1 MINQSEFTDKGLS
14 KTEANNRLRDH
25 GANELPSSKPRSS
38 FAIALSVMREPMFAL
53 LIACCVIY
61 LLLGDNQEAIMI
73 VGAVFVII
81 GITFY
86 QEKKTEKTLKALRD
100 LSSPKALV
108 IRDGIS
114 LSIPG
119 REVVPGD
126 VLILSEG
133 GRIPADCITLSATG
147 LAVDESLLTGES
159 VAVRKT
165 ARTDETKVNRPG
177 GEDTPF
183 LFSGSMVVT
192 GQGKCLVISTGVNT
206 EVGRIGASLVAI
218 EEEKSLLQKGTKQ
231 LVRAFATVAIVLF
244 MIVVVYYGLTK
255 SSWLNGLLAGI
266 TIAISMIPEEF
277 PVVLTIFL
285 ALGAWRLAKK
295 NVLVRRVSA
304 IESLGAITALCVD
317 KTGTVTENR
326 MSVSKLSVG
335 GRAME
340 IESDQLA
347 NEFVELMTFGA
358 LASNPSHFDPMEKAI
373 SEAEAKY
380 APSSLDQRK
389 GFQLVRQYDLS
400 SELLAM
406 SVVWKAPNESKN
418 IVATKGAPEA
428 IAKLCHFTQ
437 EQKSALDLNIKEL
450 AVQGLRVLAV
460 AKQDKAPD
468 SLPEKQDGF
477 TLTFLGLLGFED
489 PVRAGVANAV
499 GDCETAGIRVLM
511 ITGDYPDTAMSIAR
525 QIGLKSPDQVI
536 SGTELA
542 EMDEAKL
549 RERIPT
555 VNVFA
560 RILPEQKLQIVT
572 ALKGLGEIVAMTGDG
587 VNDAPALKAAHIGIA
602 MGKRGTD
609 VAREASDLV
618 LVDDDFSSIVQSIR
632 LGRTIYRNIKNAMS
646 YVIAIHVP
654 LAGISLF
661 PIVLGMPPILLP
673 IHVVFLELIID
684 PSCSIIFESEHE
696 DSETMKDPPRKSSDP
711 LFSRRGLVLSL
722 LQGLSVLIFVLGI
735 YAFSSYRGYG
745 ETHIRALTYTTLVFG
760 NLALI
765 LTDLSRSKTIVQ
777 TLRRPNKPLILI
789 FSGVLVSIAVVLY
802 VPPVQE
808 LFRFSQLNVAE
819 LAICFVVGLSSI
831 LWFEI
836 YKVFWHR
843 KKG

>member
-114 LSIPG
+114 ISIPG

-335 GRAME
+335 GKAME

-358 LASNPSHFDPMEKAI
+358 LASNPSHFDP
-373 SEAEAKY
+373 
-380 APSSLDQRK
+380 R
-389 GFQLVRQYDLS
+389 R
-400 SELLAM
+400 
-406 SVVWKAPNESKN
+406 
-418 IVATKGAPEA
+418 
-428 IAKLCHFTQ
+428 C
-437 EQKSALDLNIKEL
+437 
-450 AVQGLRVLAV
+450 
-460 AKQDKAPD
+460 
-468 SLPEKQDGF
+468 
-477 TLTFLGLLGFED
+477 
-489 PVRAGVANAV
+489 
-499 GDCETAGIRVLM
+499 TAC
-511 ITGDYPDTAMSIAR
+511 A
-525 QIGLKSPDQVI
+525 
-536 SGTELA
+536 
-542 EMDEAKL
+542 
-549 RERIPT
+549 
-555 VNVFA
+555 
-560 RILPEQKLQIVT
+560 
-572 ALKGLGEIVAMTGDG
+572 
-587 VNDAPALKAAHIGIA
+587 
-602 MGKRGTD
+602 
-609 VAREASDLV
+609 
-618 LVDDDFSSIVQSIR
+618 
-632 LGRTIYRNIKNAMS
+632 
-646 YVIAIHVP
+646 
-654 LAGISLF
+654 
-661 PIVLGMPPILLP
+661 
-673 IHVVFLELIID
+673 
-684 PSCSIIFESEHE
+684 C
-696 DSETMKDPPRKSSDP
+696 
-711 LFSRRGLVLSL
+711 
-722 LQGLSVLIFVLGI
+722 
-735 YAFSSYRGYG
+735 
-745 ETHIRALTYTTLVFG
+745 
-760 NLALI
+760 
-765 LTDLSRSKTIVQ
+765 
-777 TLRRPNKPLILI
+777 
-789 FSGVLVSIAVVLY
+789 
-802 VPPVQE
+802 
-808 LFRFSQLNVAE
+808 
-819 LAICFVVGLSSI
+819 
-831 LWFEI
+831 
-836 YKVFWHR
+836 
-843 KKG
+843 